1 MVITVTLTGC
11 RNLEVKESSKN
22 NVENLGN
29 SPRIVATSMSVVE
42 IMDKL
47 NVDLVGVPESK
58 VDKLPKRYK
67 GTKKVGSAMSPDME
81 KLKALNPDLVLSPV
95 SLLPDLLPKYRN
107 QEIEYGFLNLN
118 NIEGMYKSIDDLG
131 ILLHREKEARKLRQD
146 YESYMKNFREK
157 HKEGKHPKVLILMGL
172 PGSYVV
178 ATDKSYAGS
187 LVEMAGGKNVY
198 KSKDKQFV
206 NVNVEDMLKREPDII
221 LRTSHAMPEKVKE
234 MFAEEFKTNDIWK
247 NFKAV
252 SSDRVYDLDN
262 KHFGMSAK
270 FNYPEALE
278 RLEEIF
284 YGEAF
289 EEE

>member
-1 MVITVTLTGC
+1 
-11 RNLEVKESSKN
+11 
-22 NVENLGN
+22 
-29 SPRIVATSMSVVE
+29 
-42 IMDKL
+42 
-47 NVDLVGVPESK
+47 
-58 VDKLPKRYK
+58 
-67 GTKKVGSAMSPDME
+67 ME

-221 LRTSHAMPEKVKE
+221 LRTSHAIPKKVKE
-234 MFAEEFKTNDIWK
+234 M
-247 NFKAV
+247 
-252 SSDRVYDLDN
+252 
-262 KHFGMSAK
+262 
-270 FNYPEALE
+270 
-278 RLEEIF
+278 
-284 YGEAF
+284 
-289 EEE
+289 